1 MIPHILGSKPVVE
14 AMEAD
19 LKPRVELLRQQGIVP
34 KLAVVAA
41 LARTLTILATSAW
54 LSSGPNRSILQCRC
68 STTPKTLTLNW

>member
-34 KLAVVAA
+34 KLAIVRVGANPDVSV
-41 LARTLTILATSAW
+41 TSAW
-54 LSSGPNRSILQCRC
+54 PSSVPSRSILQCRC
-68 STTPKTLTLNW
+68 STTPGKR